1 MDTRNH
7 NGRSRLVVRVLC
19 ALAVVALL
27 PALAHA
33 APAAL
38 PPRPTPAPLPSPV
51 VVSGGGPTGG
61 AIELRIPLASGAW
74 RGVYWQ
80 GLWTVVQWQDSF
92 GVWHDVDG
100 WKGTPDEV
108 ASDQARKVWWVAQ
121 PQMGQGPFRWVAY
134 DRPGG
139 KMLAASESFSLP
151 AISDQWLLVS
161 LAP

>member
-1 MDTRNH
+1 MTARNH
-7 NGRSRLVVRVLC
+7 NGRFRLIVRVLC
-19 ALAVVALL
+19 ALTAVALL

-33 APAAL
+33 APPAL
-38 PPRPTPAPLPSPV
+38 PPRPSPSPSPV
-51 VVSGGGPTGG
+51 VASGGGPAGG
-61 AIELRIPLASGAW
+61 AIELRVPLTSGAW

-80 GLWTVVQWQDSF
+80 ELWTVVQWQDSL
-92 GVWHDVDG
+92 GGWHDVDG

-108 ASDQARKVWWVAQ
+108 TSGQARKVWWVAQ

-134 DRPGG
+134 DRSGG
-139 KMLAASESFSLP
+139 RKLAESASFYLP